1 MEVSPKS
8 NVFCLQVTQNSINRF
23 ICLFIHS
30 SLFLCTCWQLYLVA
44 WLTTFPGAELFE
56 HVHYYVAQ
64 LDGIYCPRLA
74 HHVGSHLKETDS
86 LLHRMCS
93 KPLNLH
99 WQHCL
104 YNSEKILQ
112 LKMVWRSGCSPASV
126 YWLLTTRIVKKCF
139 RFIFCYCIGLNKMLG
154 FWQ

>member
-1 MEVSPKS
+1 MEISPKS
-8 NVFCLQVTQNSINRF
+8 HVFCLQVMQNAINYF

-30 SLFLCTCWQLYLVA
+30 SLLLCTCWQLYLVA
-44 WLTTFPGAELFE
+44 WLTTFPGAEPFE
-56 HVHYYVAQ
+56 HVHYCVAQ

-93 KPLNLH
+93 NSLNLF
-99 WQHCL
+99 WQHYL

-112 LKMVWRSGCSPASV
+112 VKKVWRRGCSPAPA
-126 YWLLTTRIVKKCF
+126 YLLLATRIEEKCF
-139 RFIFCYCIGLNKMLG
+139 SFTFCYCFGLNKMSG